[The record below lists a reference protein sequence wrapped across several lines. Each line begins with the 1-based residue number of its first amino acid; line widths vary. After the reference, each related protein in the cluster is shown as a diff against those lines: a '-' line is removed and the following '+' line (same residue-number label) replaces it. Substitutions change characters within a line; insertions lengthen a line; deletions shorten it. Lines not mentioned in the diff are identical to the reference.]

1 MYAVRILLIAFAALS
16 MPRFAGAH
24 AFGQLYNLPVP
35 FWLYLYG
42 AAAALLVSFFL
53 IGYLFSGTESRVHKV
68 RDISPSR
75 FARFFLHRYTQKFF
89 RHAGVFFLA
98 LTLASGII
106 GANAFSQNFN
116 MTFFWIVFWLGMTYM
131 VAIFGNAWAAINPW
145 KTLYMIYQSLP
156 PRKEYAPVLKYP
168 SWLGVYPAL
177 ILYVGFIWLELVGG
191 TTPLSLSLILAGYSA
206 LTFAG
211 MRLFGK
217 DIWLSRG
224 EFFSVYFDFIAQISP
239 LWRKEGK
246 LMLRA
251 PFVGLL
257 DRAAVHASELLFI
270 LFMVAAT
277 SFDGIQETLVMLKLY
292 LRFQD
297 FISYDVFRTI
307 CLVLSPLVFLA
318 SYLFFI
324 WLARQITRSAISLRS
339 LALGFAATLIPIALA
354 YNVAHYY
361 TLLLVQG
368 QEIFRLISDPFGYGW
383 DLFGTAD
390 YAVNVG
396 IVQAGF
402 VWHSQVAI
410 ILVGHIASVY
420 LAHTVASTFFKG
432 KRQVFWSQVPMLM
445 LMMAYTVLGLW
456 ILSQPITLG

>member
-1 MYAVRILLIAFAALS
+1 MNALFLAFAFFLPGIA
-16 MPRFAGAH
+16 RAH

-35 FWLYLYG
+35 FWLYVYG

-53 IGYLFSGTESRVHKV
+53 IGYLFSGTQSRAERVK
-68 RDISPSR
+68 DISRSL
-75 FARFFLHRYTQKFF
+75 FARFFLHPYTQKFF
-89 RHAGVFFLA
+89 RHAGVFFLV
-98 LTLASGII
+98 LTLVSGII
-106 GANAFSQNFN
+106 GENTSSLNFN
-116 MTFFWIVFWLGMTYM
+116 MTFFWIVFWLGMTYV
-131 VAIFGNAWAAINPW
+131 VAVFGNVWAAINPW
-145 KTLYMIYQSLP
+145 RTLYMIYESLP

-177 ILYVGFIWLELVGG
+177 LLYMGFIWLELIGG
-191 TTPLSLSLILAGYSA
+191 TSPLSLSLILTGYSA

-217 DIWLSRG
+217 DIWLTRG
-224 EFFSVYFDFIAQISP
+224 EFFSVYFDFIARISP
-239 LWRKEGK
+239 LGWKEGK
-246 LMLRA
+246 LVLRM

-257 DRAAVHASELLFI
+257 DRAVTHASEILFI
-270 LFMVAAT
+270 LFMVAST

-297 FISYDVFRTI
+297 FISYDIFRTL
-307 CLVLSPLVFLA
+307 CLILSPFLFLA
-318 SYLFFI
+318 VYLLFI
-324 WLARQITRSAISLRS
+324 WFAKHITKSAVSLRS

-368 QEIFRLISDPFGYGW
+368 QEIFRLISDPFGFGW
-383 DLFGTAD
+383 NVFGTAD
-390 YAVNVG
+390 YVTNIG

-402 VWHSQVAI
+402 VWHSQVAS

-420 LAHTVASTFFKG
+420 LAHRVAVDIFQEKNRTL
-432 KRQVFWSQVPMLM
+432 WSQIPMLL
-445 LMMAYTVLGLW
+445 LMMAYTILGLW
-456 ILSQPITLG
+456 ILSQPISLG